1 LGTRYKYLFRLGRG
15 KRAIDLL
22 GPSIAYFWNDIYDAF
37 DIKREMLV
45 EKLDGKI
52 FSIREIKRISN
63 ELFEDM
69 EEDSAVIW
77 VEVESE
83 GYNLDEMEKL
93 VITYVLISDKR
104 DMLLD
109 SPELRVIAFDEGTLA
124 FLVHLEDYEKTS
136 VSAEIVQKL
145 LPYIGSSNAKK
156 VVMVTNNPLS
166 DDASKLLEEKKVIV
180 MDSLQMLRK
189 INEDT
194 LNLALDN
201 FRIGCLMKNAKSF
214 SKERF
219 RILLEMVKNAS
230 SNVSKKNTLE
240 SLAEY
245 LFNNLKGFKVL
256 EKDYRGPS
264 EEIDL
269 LVANESQDPVF
280 RDIGNPIAVE
290 CRHRK
295 NQQAAKISEISE
307 ENLRI

>member
-37 DIKREMLV
+37 DIEREMLV

-83 GYNLDEMEKL
+83 GKTLRFTEIDYLPGYNLDEMEKL

-136 VSAEIVQKL
+136 VSAEIVKKL

-230 SNVSKKNTLE
+230 SNVSKKTHWRVWL
-240 SLAEY
+240 SIY
-245 LFNNLKGFKVL
+245 LT
-256 EKDYRGPS
+256 
-264 EEIDL
+264 I
-269 LVANESQDPVF
+269 
-280 RDIGNPIAVE
+280 
-290 CRHRK
+290 
-295 NQQAAKISEISE
+295 
-307 ENLRI
+307 